1 VGDSIVIGGTLQ
13 NAQQDEVRTVL
24 GISGRT
30 ITVAPLAFN
39 HLTPS
44 TTMPVYVAH
53 LTRNAVIESETTVAD
68 RRGHVMFM
76 HSRDVAIEN
85 AGFYRLGRTD
95 KLQPI
100 NDPVVDSNWNLQPGT
115 GTNPRARYPVHFHRN
130 GLVYD
135 GNPSVI
141 RGSAVVDSP
150 GWGFVN
156 HSSYV
161 DMIDNV
167 AFDVDGA
174 AFATEVGDE
183 IGSFRGNIAI
193 RMIGS
198 GETTDSRVVIQDFG
212 HQGDGFWFQGGG
224 VSVTDNI
231 AIGATGSGFMFY
243 ALGLEEGGVTKE
255 FLTANLVN
263 PSIADGAPTIPVS
276 FVPIRQFE
284 HNVASA
290 SEIGLTVRYHLRDAP
305 HTARG
310 TFENSTFWNN
320 ELGIELL
327 YTHNTV
333 LKNLTVVD
341 ASGTQPHTGIGY
353 NAVTKSIVYQDLTV
367 KGYIWGIDVAP
378 QGDSIVSGGYF
389 DNRHNIVIR
398 TPISPNRSVT
408 ITGPITFVV
417 WNPNLPHADEQT
429 DVSMKADFAQDNKS
443 TASAFHRNTV
453 TLNYGPFVNRRAYF
467 GVQHPLAIPFPTL
480 LPELSPLHVGLTS
493 LQLQALGKTISGELA
508 PLTAVAVSRID
519 GLVGP

>member
-1 VGDSIVIGGTLQ
+1 VI
-13 NAQQDEVRTVL
+13 N
-24 GISGRT
+24 
-30 ITVAPLAFN
+30 
-39 HLTPS
+39 
-44 TTMPVYVAH
+44 
-53 LTRNAVIESETTVAD
+53 
-68 RRGHVMFM
+68 
-76 HSRDVAIEN
+76 
-85 AGFYRLGRTD
+85 
-95 KLQPI
+95 
-100 NDPVVDSNWNLQPGT
+100 
-115 GTNPRARYPVHFHRN
+115 
-130 GLVYD
+130 
-135 GNPSVI
+135 
-141 RGSAVVDSP
+141 GSAVVDTA

-161 DMIDNV
+161 DITNNV
-167 AFDVDGA
+167 AYNVNGA
-174 AFATEVGDE
+174 AYATEVGDE

-198 GETTDSRVVIQDFG
+198 GQTTNSRVVIQDFG

-231 AIGATGSGFMFY
+231 AIGATGSGFIFY

-255 FLTANLVN
+255 FLTANLVD
-263 PSIADGAPTIPVS
+263 PSIAGGAPTIPVS

-327 YTHNTV
+327 YTHNTI

-341 ASGTQPHTGIGY
+341 ASGTKPHTGIGY
-353 NAVTKSIVYQDLTV
+353 NDVTKSIVYQDLTV

-398 TPISPNRSVT
+398 VPTSPNRSVT
-408 ITGPITFVV
+408 ITGPITFAV
-417 WNPNLPHADEQT
+417 WDSSVPHANEQT
-429 DVSMKADFAQDNKS
+429 DVSLNFSFDNQS
-443 TASAFHRNTV
+443 TSRAFFSNTV
-453 TLNYGPFVNRRAYF
+453 TLNYGPYVNRRVYS
-467 GVQHPLAIPFPTL
+467 GIQHPTAIPFPTP
-480 LPELSPLHVGLTS
+480 LPDLPAAYVGLTS
-493 LQLQALGKTISGELA
+493 LQLQTLYGLTIGGELA
-508 PLTAVAVSRID
+508 PASAVTLPRIG
-519 GLVGP
+519 GLVAPI